1 MSISV
6 KREGSEQETS
16 QTQDEDEDHSTVV
29 KVDPQSRKSVRRSVI
44 LQRQD
49 GMYFEV
55 TVNNRFVLY
64 ISLQ

>member
-1 MSISV
+1 MSINV
-6 KREGSEQETS
+6 KGEGSEQETS

-29 KVDPQSRKSVRRSVI
+29 KIDPQSRKSVRRSVI